1 MGRKKKLGFIKE
13 FNIYTSKKLIFK
25 ILTSFQWKRQDLIIS
40 IILRQHKQQQGRGQ
54 GQHPLPSNVH
64 RLRKPRKTKHPSSQI
79 KLSFKLAERKTLVL
93 SRLSMRHFLHIGQDL
108 CQTGHTYKNG
118 SQGSKKLSNNL
129 EEIPTSPSRIMA
141 SAFKRLVDLDISK

>member
-93 SRLSMRHFLHIGQDL
+93 SRDSLWDTSYILVKICVKQATPTKTDHRDRKSWVIILKKFTLL
-108 CQTGHTYKNG
+108 L
-118 SQGSKKLSNNL
+118 QGSWHRHSNG
-129 EEIPTSPSRIMA
+129 
-141 SAFKRLVDLDISK
+141 